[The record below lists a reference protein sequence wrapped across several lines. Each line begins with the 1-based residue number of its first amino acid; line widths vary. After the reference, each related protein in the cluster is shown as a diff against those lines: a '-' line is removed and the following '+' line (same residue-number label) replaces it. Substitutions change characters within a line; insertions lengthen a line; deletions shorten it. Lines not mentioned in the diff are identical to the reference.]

1 MGRWGKDIVW
11 GLALT
16 LLVGL
21 WGELWAGSAPYA
33 PGEVLVRFQDD
44 VLENDG
50 EAKSGAGFVVPRVL
64 DACGGRLVRW
74 YPSARVHRVRL
85 TGQRSVEEA
94 LEMLRRRPEVRYAE
108 PNYVRHPASV
118 VPNDPYFPQ
127 QWGLDVIQ
135 MPQAWGETVGSPSV
149 LMAVVD
155 TGLETT
161 HPDVQANVW
170 VNPGERC
177 GNGVDD
183 DRDGYVDN
191 CHGIDVIHATGEV
204 SDPEGHGTYVTGIA
218 AAVGNNEIGM
228 AGTAW
233 RVSVMP
239 IKYLGPS
246 GGTVADF
253 LEVVEFARARGVRIM
268 NLSFGAYSFSQAEK
282 DAIAASSG
290 ILFVAAAGNDRLNN
304 DFYPLYPASYDL
316 PNLLSVAA
324 STVSDAL
331 AFFSNYGIQTV
342 HLAAPGVDILGAAP
356 GGGYDTGSGTSAA
369 TAFVSGAAAL
379 VVSRSPTMS
388 PTDVKHRL
396 LRTTDPSPYL
406 SKILTGGRLNV
417 FRALTEA
424 PSGPYIYRI
433 IPKQAAHGALVILR
447 GASFTDTPGSVLF
460 AGNVQG
466 TVVSW
471 SDEKIV
477 VQVPQ
482 EAVSGEVRVRT
493 AQGESPPVLF
503 QIAEVPSG
511 IRYWFA
517 EVRAEKGQ
525 KPLLILANP
534 LSVPTSVTVRL
545 IETTAGDLTLKTM
558 TLKPYEKRFLW
569 LEDQVPSS
577 PPPSLMVECF
587 SDTFVG
593 AAVVSVGAD
602 FTSLVAF
609 PPMVEW

>member
-1 MGRWGKDIVW
+1 MGQWAKGMVW
-11 GLALT
+11 ALALT
-16 LLVGL
+16 LLLGL
-21 WGELWAGSAPYA
+21 RGELWAGSGPYA
-33 PGEVLVRFQDD
+33 PGEVLVRFHDD
-44 VLENDG
+44 VLERDE
-50 EAKSGAGFVVPRVL
+50 EANTGAGSAVHRVL
-64 DACGGRLVRW
+64 EACGGRLARW
-74 YPSARVHRVRL
+74 YPSVRVHRVRL
-85 TGQRSVEEA
+85 TGQRSVEET
-94 LEMLRRRPEVRYAE
+94 LEILRRHPEVRYAE
-108 PNYVRHPASV
+108 PNYVRYAASV

-135 MPQAWGETVGSPSV
+135 MSEAWGETVGSPSV

-155 TGLETT
+155 TGLATT

-170 VNPGERC
+170 VNPGEQC
-177 GNGVDD
+177 GNGLDD
-183 DRDGYVDN
+183 DHDGYVDD
-191 CHGIDVIHATGEV
+191 CHGIDVIHATGDV
-204 SDPEGHGTYVTGIA
+204 SDQEGHGTYVTGVA
-218 AAVGNNEIGM
+218 AAVGNNGIGM
-228 AGTAW
+228 AGTTW

-253 LEVVEFARARGVRIM
+253 LEAVEFARARGVLIM
-268 NLSFGAYSFSQAEK
+268 NLSYGAYSFSQAEK
-282 DAIAASSG
+282 DAIATSSG

-324 STVSDAL
+324 STVSDGL
-331 AFFSNYGIQTV
+331 AFFSNYGTQTV
-342 HLAAPGVDILGAAP
+342 HLAAPGEDIVGTTSE
-356 GGGYDTGSGTSAA
+356 GSYDTGSGTSAA

-379 VVSRSPTMS
+379 VLSGSPTMS

-396 LRTTDPSPYL
+396 LRTTDPSPDL
-406 SKILTGGRLNV
+406 SKILTKGRLNV

-433 IPKQAAHGALVILR
+433 IPEQAAHGDVVTLR
-447 GASFTDTPGSVLF
+447 GASFSDTPGTVLF
-460 AGNVQG
+460 SGNVQG

-471 SDEKIV
+471 ADEKIV

-493 AQGESPPVLF
+493 AQGESPPVML
-503 QIAEVPSG
+503 QIADVPMG
-511 IRYWFA
+511 VHYWFA
-517 EVRAEKGQ
+517 EVRAQDGQ
-525 KPLLILANP
+525 KPILVLANP
-534 LSVPTSVTVRL
+534 QNAAASVTIRL

-577 PPPSLMVECF
+577 PPPSLMVECL
-587 SDTFVG
+587 SETFVG
-593 AAVVSVGAD
+593 AAVVSVGDD
-602 FTSLVAF
+602 FTSLLAF
-609 PPMVEW
+609 PPMVQW